1 MPQKQGAKL
10 PLWDYF
16 TFVETH
22 KAPLIETSKRLWAD
36 ALLSSLQD
44 LKLILPKMKLGILPS
59 LTQAGPSSRVPISA
73 DDSTSTQLWKGKI
86 WSSSKLLPSP
96 SVLLLPSI
104 SKSCQFC
111 FFFFWPW
118 QEAGEVLVPNQALNP
133 HLGQWNHWV
142 LITGLPGNPPILS
155 LFLSFFNNFIYLF
168 LATLGF
174 CCCTGFS
181 LAVECGLLLVVASF
195 VAEHGLQVSRASEV
209 VARGL

>member
-1 MPQKQGAKL
+1 MPSFPPSRTWNSSCPRWNLASSPPSPKL
-10 PLWDYF
+10 
-16 TFVETH
+16 
-22 KAPLIETSKRLWAD
+22 APHLVSPSQLMTPHPPSCEKERYGHLPNSSLL
-36 ALLSSLQD
+36 LLSSSSHQSA
-44 LKLILPKMKLGILPS
+44 S
-59 LTQAGPSSRVPISA
+59 LVN
-73 DDSTSTQLWKGKI
+73 
-86 WSSSKLLPSP
+86 
-96 SVLLLPSI
+96 SV
-104 SKSCQFC
+104 
-111 FFFFWPW
+111 FFFWPW

-209 VARGL
+209 VAIGL